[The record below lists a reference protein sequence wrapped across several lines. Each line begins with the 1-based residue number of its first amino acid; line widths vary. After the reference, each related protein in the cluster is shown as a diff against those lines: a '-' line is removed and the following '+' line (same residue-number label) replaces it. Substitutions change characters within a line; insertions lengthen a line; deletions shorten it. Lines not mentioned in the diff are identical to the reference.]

1 METEKIKEEL
11 TGSLDKIL
19 KYAECDKALETDFRA
34 GIEAYKKL
42 ADRNSSEE
50 PAAAIRRKLTGLFY
64 KVYEAVFQNSIK
76 IQNIPVVIYMFLNFG
91 YVDEELAG
99 MENALYLYKLVQ
111 NLPTDPERGV
121 YSFYQWLMAIYNG
134 KKEPCRNELDVDYKE
149 YIHEQ
154 KRMNR
159 ITLEQERALLQNN
172 ISKVVFEM
180 QNMFPVINK
189 LTFGQLSI
197 FCPVFS
203 GHNVYKSLSSQLVTA
218 DKVTAEIQNIRS
230 KDFRAFYRETLYAI
244 PSQNLNEMI
253 EVEVLPDMILLPN
266 IGGRSIMWQEIE
278 GKKRTT
284 PARMMCSIFHTE
296 ELAQSIIHL
305 TGEFRWE
312 MCKRAQGVRWNDVS
326 DPSLTSEY
334 CDYAQFY
341 RKNKD
346 LSTDA
351 KEKIKTQLLRVRNN
365 YKSMFVADY
374 ILWLRYE
381 SDGLPRLNKVARNIL
396 FTYCPFSKEIR
407 AKIGVNPLYK
417 QAIDR
422 YNVINSRKLHRI
434 TLLCRKLENTPEGV
448 PEEIAEYKKYM
459 ES

>member
-1 METEKIKEEL
+1 MEAEEIKEEL

-19 KYAECDKALETDFRA
+19 KFARCNEELEKNFRS
-34 GIEAYKKL
+34 GVEAYKKMS
-42 ADRNSSEE
+42 DKNSSDE
-50 PAAAIRRKLTGLFY
+50 PVVSLRRKLTGLFY
-64 KVYEAVFQNSIK
+64 KVYEAAFLNSIK
-76 IQNIPVVIYMFLNFG
+76 QNNTPVWVAMLLNFG

-99 MENALYLYKLVQ
+99 MENAVYLYELVQ

-121 YSFYQWLMAIYNG
+121 YSFQQWLLAIFNG
-134 KKEPCRNELDVDYKE
+134 KKEPCRNEMDMDYKE
-149 YIHEQ
+149 YLHEQ
-154 KRMNR
+154 KRMSK
-159 ITLEQERALLQNN
+159 ITPDQEKMLLQNN
-172 ISKVVFEM
+172 LSKVMFEM
-180 QNMFPVINK
+180 QNMFPTINK

-203 GHNVYKSLSSQLVTA
+203 GHNIYKPLSSQIVTA
-218 DKVTAEIQNIRS
+218 DKVTAEIQKIRS
-230 KDFRAFYRETLYAI
+230 RDFRAFYRETLFSI
-244 PSQNLNEMI
+244 SSQNLNEMI

-266 IGGRSIMWQEIE
+266 VGGRSIMWQEIE

-296 ELAQSIIHL
+296 ELAQSIVHL

-312 MCKRAQGVRWNDVS
+312 MCKRAQGARWNDVS

-334 CDYAQFY
+334 CDYVQFY
-341 RKNKD
+341 RKNRD
-346 LSTDA
+346 LSADA

-365 YKSMFVADY
+365 YKSMFVTDY
-374 ILWLRYE
+374 VLWLRYE

-396 FTYCPFSKEIR
+396 FTYCPFAKEIR
-407 AKIGVNPLYK
+407 AKIGINPLYK
-417 QAIDR
+417 QAIDK
-422 YNVINSRKLHRI
+422 YNVVNSRKLHRI
-434 TLLCRKLENTPEGV
+434 TLLCRKLENTSEGV

>member
-1 METEKIKEEL
+1 METQKIVEEL
-11 TGSLDKIL
+11 TGSLDKIIEFAACEEKL
-19 KYAECDKALETDFRA
+19 GKDFKRNIA
-34 GIEAYKKL
+34 AYKKL
-42 ADRNSSEE
+42 ADKNSSEE
-50 PAAAIRRKLTGLFY
+50 GATALRRRISELFY
-64 KVYEAVFQNSIK
+64 KVYEAAFKTSMK
-76 IQNIPVVIYMFLNFG
+76 AETLPAVINMFFTFG

-99 MENALYLYKLVQ
+99 MENAVYLYGLSRE
-111 NLPTDPERGV
+111 LPTAPEKGV

-134 KKEPCRNELDVDYKE
+134 KKEPSRNELDMDYRE
-149 YIHEQ
+149 YLHEQ
-154 KRMNR
+154 KRMGR
-159 ITLEQERALLQNN
+159 INQKQEAALLNSN

-180 QNMFPVINK
+180 TNMFPVINR

-203 GHNVYKSLSSQLVTA
+203 EHNVFRPLNTDLITA
-218 DKVTAEIQNIRS
+218 DKVVAEIEEIRH
-230 KDFRAFYRETLYAI
+230 KDFRAFYRETMFSVREKDI
-244 PSQNLNEMI
+244 NEMI
-253 EVEVLPDMILLPN
+253 EVEVLPDMILMPN

-296 ELAQSIIHL
+296 EFAQSMIQL

-346 LSTDA
+346 LSPDA
-351 KEKIKTQLLRVRNN
+351 KEKIKTQLVRVRNN
-365 YKSMFVADY
+365 NKSMFVSDY
-374 ILWLRYE
+374 IMWIKYE
-381 SDGLPRLNKVARNIL
+381 SAGLPRLNKVARNIL
-396 FTYCPFSKEIR
+396 FTYCPFTKEIR
-407 AKIGVNPLYK
+407 NKIGANPLYR
-417 QAIDR
+417 QAIER
-422 YNVINSRKLHRI
+422 YEVINSRKLHRI
-434 TLLCRKLENTPEGV
+434 TLLCRKLENTPGGV
-448 PEEIAEYKKYM
+448 PEEIAEYKRYM

>member
-1 METEKIKEEL
+1 MDIQTIMEEL

-19 KYAECDKALETDFRA
+19 KYAECDEKLEADFKSDIA
-34 GIEAYKKL
+34 AYKKL
-42 ADRNSSEE
+42 TDKNSSDEHTVLL
-50 PAAAIRRKLTGLFY
+50 RRKMSELFY
-64 KVYEAVFQNSIK
+64 KVYEAAFKASIK
-76 IQNIPVVIYMFLNFG
+76 AENVPPVIRMFLNFG

-99 MENALYLYKLVQ
+99 RENSLYLYSLAYAM
-111 NLPTDPERGV
+111 PTDPERGV
-121 YSFYQWLMAIYNG
+121 YSFYQWLMAIYEG
-134 KKEPCRNELDVDYKE
+134 KKEPSRNELDMDYRD
-149 YIHEQ
+149 YLHEQ
-154 KRMNR
+154 KRMLR
-159 ITLEQERALLQNN
+159 ITQEQERSLLQNN
-172 ISKVVFEM
+172 MSKVLFEM
-180 QNMFPVINK
+180 GNMFPVVNR

-203 GHNVYKSLSSQLVTA
+203 KHNAYRPLTADLVTA
-218 DKVTAEIQNIRS
+218 DRAAAEIENIRS
-230 KDFRAFYRETLYAI
+230 KDFRAYYRETMFSVKEREI
-244 PSQNLNEMI
+244 NEMI
-253 EVEVLPDMILLPN
+253 EVEVLPDIILMPN

-284 PARMMCSIFHTE
+284 PARMMLSIFHTE
-296 ELAQSIIHL
+296 ELGQSMIRL

-312 MCKRAQGVRWNDVS
+312 MCKRAQGARWNDVS

-346 LSTDA
+346 LSSDA
-351 KEKIKTQLLRVRNN
+351 KDKIKNQLVRVRNN
-365 YKSMFVADY
+365 YRSLFVGDY
-374 ILWLRYE
+374 VTWIQYE
-381 SDGLPRLNKVARNIL
+381 SGGAPRLNKVARNIL

-407 AKIGVNPLYK
+407 GKIGANPLYK

-434 TLLCRKLENTPEGV
+434 TLLCRKLENLPGGV
-448 PEEIAEYKKYM
+448 PEEIAEYKRYM